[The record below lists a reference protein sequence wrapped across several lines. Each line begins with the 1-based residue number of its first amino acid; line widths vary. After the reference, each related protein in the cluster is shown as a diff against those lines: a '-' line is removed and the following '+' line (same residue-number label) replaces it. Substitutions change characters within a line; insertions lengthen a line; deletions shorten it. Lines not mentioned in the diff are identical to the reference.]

1 VTTNV
6 DADGYPFVDLALARR
21 LERTEMI
28 ACSNL
33 VDAAARLAPERG
45 SCWIEAA
52 GARAMFD
59 GPGSPMTQTFGLGM
73 FDPVTPAHFDA
84 IEAFFRQRGAPI
96 FHEVSPLA
104 DAGLIQSLN
113 DRAYRP
119 FEFTSLMFR
128 PIGGDVAP
136 PDPAINVRPIGPDE
150 EERWARVAAAG
161 WSDYAGLDS
170 FMQEF
175 GRISASSRGSRSYFA
190 EIDGE
195 PIATATLRLHDG
207 VAFLA
212 GASTTPGARRRGAQL
227 ALLNRR
233 LRDAVEAGCDLAMMG
248 ALPGSGSQRNAERHG
263 FRIAYTRIKWRKQ

>member
-1 VTTNV
+1 
-6 DADGYPFVDLALARR
+6 
-21 LERTEMI
+21 
-28 ACSNL
+28 
-33 VDAAARLAPERG
+33 
-45 SCWIEAA
+45 
-52 GARAMFD
+52 
-59 GPGSPMTQTFGLGM
+59 M
-73 FDPVTPAHFDA
+73 FDPVTPAHLDA

-104 DAGLIQSLN
+104 DGGLIQLLN
-113 DRAYRP
+113 DRAYQP

-136 PDPAINVRPIGPDE
+136 PDPAVNVRPIGPDE

-175 GRISASSRGSRSYFA
+175 GRISASSDGSRSYFA

-263 FRIAYTRIKWRKQ
+263 FRIAYTRIKWRKR